1 MTAPSEQVLDE
12 LAGGQVSDLQVLKQV
27 GIDEYRLVSRLGQGA
42 MGTVYLAHDQLLDRP
57 VALKLLAAQR
67 FTTIARA
74 RFFQEARALA
84 RISHPNVVLVHR
96 VGEILGR
103 PFLVTEYLRGQTL
116 AEIARPMDWQRVADL
131 GIALAS
137 GLSATHQSGVLH
149 RDIKPSKITTVEK
162 WLLDFLIPREK
173 FGEVGALH
181 PCCSKSSEP
190 ISKQAHSART

>member
-1 MTAPSEQVLDE
+1 
-12 LAGGQVSDLQVLKQV
+12 
-27 GIDEYRLVSRLGQGA
+27 

-67 FTTIARA
+67 FTTLARA

-116 AEIARPMDWQRVADL
+116 AEMPRPLDWQRVADL

-149 RDIKPSKITTVEK
+149 RDIKPANVVVTEDGRVKLIDFGLAKKHGRSLVGNMTAYSPTGKCSGSVHWGWICAETTSCGRCLARAQIGNRITV
-162 WLLDFLIPREK
+162 P
-173 FGEVGALH
+173 
-181 PCCSKSSEP
+181 
-190 ISKQAHSART
+190 